1 MNTIMINVIY
11 EFWSNLS
18 CYTPDFLRKGMEMNF
33 APNNLFKKIK
43 IITLLVS
50 WGNIGFLI

>member
-1 MNTIMINVIY
+1 MINVIY

-33 APNNLFKKIK
+33 ATN
-43 IITLLVS
+43 S
-50 WGNIGFLI
+50 